1 MGRPAT
7 RARSDPQRRLA
18 RPRHGCFYFE
28 VFPLFIHL
36 QPFFQA
42 IIRELSGGWLAGT
55 CEANRIYIYICG
67 YTYTRTCRHVKY
79 ITHICRPIYTY
90 IHIYIYIFICS
101 VSLSFILVTV
111 VDAPVGALQPTRPYR
126 YSLYQIVVEAEAAPS
141 PPFASGSSDGD

>member
-1 MGRPAT
+1 MAASISKCSRCSFICNLSFKQLYRNFPVAGWRGRAK
-7 RARSDPQRRLA
+7 
-18 RPRHGCFYFE
+18 
-28 VFPLFIHL
+28 
-36 QPFFQA
+36 
-42 IIRELSGGWLAGT
+42 
-55 CEANRIYIYICG
+55 RIGYKYIYRYICG

-101 VSLSFILVTV
+101 VSLFFILVTV

-126 YSLYQIVVEAEAAPS
+126 YSIYQIVVEAEAAPS

>member
-1 MGRPAT
+1 MGRTAT
-7 RARSDPQRRLA
+7 RARSDPHRRLA

-42 IIRELSGGWLAGT
+42 IIQELSGGWLAGT
-55 CEANRIYIYICG
+55 CEANRIYIYIYICG

-90 IHIYIYIFICS
+90 IHIYIYIHLFRLTLFYSRDGSRRSSRCTTTYAAIS
-101 VSLSFILVTV
+101 ILNLS
-111 VDAPVGALQPTRPYR
+111 DRR
-126 YSLYQIVVEAEAAPS
+126 
-141 PPFASGSSDGD
+141 